1 MPDGHDLGPD
11 RRVAAAPQGF
21 PGISTLHRPVSHPLV
36 LPWRGEMGELIES
49 KVSLAEAPLVPR
61 TPTPLSAPILFA
73 LVAFLCAISFSV
85 PVALLAR
92 NAMTSEPTFAFGT
105 AETTAAPGRT
115 PAPQAVTVR
124 VLSATGSAE
133 ALGSGHYQV
142 TFTWMLEGA
151 RAGDAA
157 TIRFFMGSTQM
168 AEERGN
174 LDSSVFEASTGQLRL
189 TTSQDCSAQGWS
201 AEIVLLRNTVPQGER
216 TARAAGV
223 SCD

>member
-1 MPDGHDLGPD
+1 
-11 RRVAAAPQGF
+11 V
-21 PGISTLHRPVSHPLV
+21 
-36 LPWRGEMGELIES
+36 GELIEPN
-49 KVSLAEAPLVPR
+49 VALTEERRAPR
-61 TPTPLSAPILFA
+61 MPTSLSAPILFA
-73 LVAFLCAISFSV
+73 LIALLCAISFGV

-92 NAMTSEPTFAFGT
+92 NAVTTESSFAFGT

-133 ALGSGHYQV
+133 ALGSGLYQI

-174 LDSSVFEASTGQLRL
+174 LDSTVFEASTGQLRL

-201 AEIVLLRNTVPQGER
+201 AEIVLLRNQVPQGER